1 MARERTRNRDRGSH
15 VGEWAQWIQRRVSGE
30 RDEPI

>member
-1 MARERTRNRDRGSH
+1 MREGMQNRDRGSH
-15 VGEWAQWIQRRVSGE
+15 VGEWAQWMQRRSTRE

>member
-1 MARERTRNRDRGSH
+1 MREGTRDCDQETH
-15 VGEWAQWIQRRVSGE
+15 VGEWAQWIQRRSTRE

>member
-1 MARERTRNRDRGSH
+1 MREATRNRDRGSH
-15 VGEWAQWIQRRVSGE
+15 VGEWAQWIRRRATQE

>member
-1 MARERTRNRDRGSH
+1 MREGTRNRDRGSH
-15 VGEWAQWIQRRVSGE
+15 VSEWAQWIQRRATRE